1 MNFIRFETIEGEE
14 ILINLEQ
21 VVSIEP
27 HYNYLKQKT
36 VFSDIVLT
44 TSKLVSVR
52 ASFDC
57 IIELLEK

>member
-27 HYNYLKQKT
+27 QYNYLKLKT
-36 VFSDIVLT
+36 VFSEVVLT

-52 ASFDC
+52 ASFDY
-57 IIELLEK
+57 IIELLKK